1 MPFHR
6 GLLTVIPSV
15 NELKSQLPSI
25 FDDLSRSIV
34 QLPIHRHEESDAP
47 FRRGLLDVIPSVNEL
62 KSRLPSILDDLSRS
76 IGGAPAVTEAG
87 LSICSTL
94 SFIPERQ
101 VGKTRS
107 LNERS
112 MSYSHSH
119 SQFLINSPLTT
130 FIFPECVSYKEDSL
144 RRNIRPTFHHL
155 FILGWSVA
163 ENRHI
168 LGSPKCPYWGDGGD
182 QFCWNDENGISE
194 MCFINPYGAS
204 TAVQTDMVRIC
215 SKAATTMT
223 ITTSSPNT
231 RHEKSNAP
239 TTTASPTKVSTLS
252 QQQQRQRQ

>member
-112 MSYSHSH
+112 MSYSHS
-119 SQFLINSPLTT
+119 QFLRNSPLTT
-130 FIFPECVSYKEDSL
+130 FIFPECVSYKEDPL

-163 ENRHI
+163 VPNALTGVTAAI
-168 LGSPKCPYWGDGGD
+168 NFAGSMKTVSPKC
-182 QFCWNDENGISE
+182 
-194 MCFINPYGAS
+194 AS
-204 TAVQTDMVRIC
+204 
-215 SKAATTMT
+215 
-223 ITTSSPNT
+223 
-231 RHEKSNAP
+231 
-239 TTTASPTKVSTLS
+239 
-252 QQQQRQRQ
+252 